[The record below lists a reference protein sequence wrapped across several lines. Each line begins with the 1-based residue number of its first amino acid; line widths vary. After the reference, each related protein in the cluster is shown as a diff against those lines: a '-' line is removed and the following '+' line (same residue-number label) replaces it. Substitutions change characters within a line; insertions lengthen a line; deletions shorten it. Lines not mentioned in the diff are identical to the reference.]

1 MSKPIPAKSEPITPR
16 LPDPAFE
23 DPRHNLRLYQGDCLE
38 ILAAIPANSV
48 DLIFADPPYFL
59 SNGGI
64 TCHAGKMVSVHK
76 GDWDKSRSA
85 DANHEFNRDWLA
97 AAQRVLKPNG
107 SIWVSGT
114 AHVIHSVGFA
124 MQQLGFKL
132 LNDISWVKP
141 NPPPNLSCRY
151 FTHATETLIWAAKD
165 KTSRHTF
172 NYKLMKETNRGK
184 QMKSVWEIRPPESWE
199 KKFGKHPTQKP
210 VALLERILLASTNEG
225 DLVLDPFAG
234 SSTTLIAAFRLRRQ
248 AVGCELTAEFLTL
261 SLRRLCS
268 NLVHAEISVTTL
280 HFSVDPPTN
289 SMDRSKCAHVANQLG
304 SCSGRSSD
312 RSAILRSARGP
323 SRAGVRPG
331 AQSFGQLK
339 KLVIPSLP
347 AEAGKAEGPAFSSFA
362 VDVRSGP
369 GPSRASRFSSGH
381 GFSRAV
387 RHGQS
392 ERLQPLRA
400 SLFDEMSPQP
410 QLVQQ
415 ERRFYFVGRTKREIL
430 FTALADSLEEAR
442 QKFRNAGQPESD
454 ALFIIKTE
462 TESYLT

>member
-1 MSKPIPAKSEPITPR
+1 MSKPTPNS
-16 LPDPAFE
+16 LPTPAFD
-23 DPRHNLRLYQGDCLE
+23 DPKHHIRLYHGDCLE
-38 ILAAIPANSV
+38 LLAQIPESSV
-48 DLIFADPPYFL
+48 DLVFADPPYFL

-76 GDWDKSRSA
+76 GDWDKSRGA
-85 DANHEFNRDWLA
+85 DENHEFNRAWLA

-151 FTHATETLIWAAKD
+151 FTHATETIIWAAKN
-165 KTSRHTF
+165 KKSRHTF

-234 SSTTLIAAFRLRRQ
+234 GGTTLVSALRVHRH
-248 AVGCELTAEFLTL
+248 ALGCELSLDSIEL
-261 SLRRLCS
+261 SVRRICS
-268 NLVHAEISVTTL
+268 NLVQVGISVACVQ
-280 HFSVDPPTN
+280 FSVDPLRD
-289 SMDRSKCAHVANQLG
+289 SVDRSKCVQSSLQL
-304 SCSGRSSD
+304 
-312 RSAILRSARGP
+312 
-323 SRAGVRPG
+323 V
-331 AQSFGQLK
+331 
-339 KLVIPSLP
+339 
-347 AEAGKAEGPAFSSFA
+347 
-362 VDVRSGP
+362 
-369 GPSRASRFSSGH
+369 
-381 GFSRAV
+381 
-387 RHGQS
+387 QS
-392 ERLQPLRA
+392 ER
-400 SLFDEMSPQP
+400 
-410 QLVQQ
+410 
-415 ERRFYFVGRTKREIL
+415 RFHFIGRTDRRIL
-430 FTALADSLEEAR
+430 FSVLANSLDEAL
-442 QKFRNAGQPESD
+442 QKFRASGHSPSD

-462 TESYLT
+462 TEIYLA